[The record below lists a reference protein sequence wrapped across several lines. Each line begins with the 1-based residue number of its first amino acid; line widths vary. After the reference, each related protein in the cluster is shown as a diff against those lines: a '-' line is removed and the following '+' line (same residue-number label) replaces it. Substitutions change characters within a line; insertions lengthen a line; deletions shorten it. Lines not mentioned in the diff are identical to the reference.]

1 MKIDFRKTFFGLIIA
16 GLISYVLLR
25 QVHPGDV
32 AHAFGALD
40 RNYLMAALLILLMMN
55 GLKAWRF
62 SALLFG
68 ELSFRDLVPIVF
80 LHNLFISFMPSRTGE
95 VSYLYL
101 LKKRFNVGVGQS
113 LASLMIARVLDV
125 LVILLLIFGT
135 LLFAFPGQLA
145 PVRKFLPL
153 IVLGVIG
160 LIVAFYVLLFQAEFL
175 YNLLD
180 KWFANI
186 RLYDKRFIGSL
197 ARKGVEILGAF
208 TRRYTHLALLRIAVV
223 TVAIWLLTFGFEFM
237 LFRGLGLQ
245 ISYWQFLIA
254 SFFPV
259 LTHIIPVQSFGGIG
273 TYEATITGGFV
284 LLGFDAGRVIPMTFA
299 VHLVQLALTA
309 IFGLLG
315 YWFYRTAKIQ
325 AKI

>member
-1 MKIDFRKTFFGLIIA
+1 
-16 GLISYVLLR
+16 
-25 QVHPGDV
+25 
-32 AHAFGALD
+32 
-40 RNYLMAALLILLMMN
+40 
-55 GLKAWRF
+55 
-62 SALLFG
+62 
-68 ELSFRDLVPIVF
+68 
-80 LHNLFISFMPSRTGE
+80 
-95 VSYLYL
+95 
-101 LKKRFNVGVGQS
+101 
-113 LASLMIARVLDV
+113 
-125 LVILLLIFGT
+125 
-135 LLFAFPGQLA
+135 
-145 PVRKFLPL
+145 
-153 IVLGVIG
+153 
-160 LIVAFYVLLFQAEFL
+160 LLFQAEFL